1 MKIRY
6 FSQCALLLSRFAL
19 EISKF
24 VKTKRRKMYVGLKHL
39 HSLMPFL
46 LLLLLLL
53 IKSTVAYHKDKPHTE
68 GDKKNGLLLL
78 IVSRLQFLIGCI
90 LYFFN
95 PLSATSLSDFSLA
108 LRDSTT
114 RLYTL
119 EHPLVMI
126 IALVFI
132 TMAYSKSKKAI
143 SDALK
148 HNVKRIYYS
157 ISLVLIL
164 SRIPWSV
171 WP

>member
-1 MKIRY
+1 
-6 FSQCALLLSRFAL
+6 
-19 EISKF
+19 
-24 VKTKRRKMYVGLKHL
+24 MYVGLKHL

-46 LLLLLLL
+46 LLLLLLFLL

-78 IVSRLQFLIGCI
+78 IVSHLQFLIGCI
-90 LYFFN
+90 LYFFS
-95 PLSATSLSDFSLA
+95 PLSATGLSDFSLA

-132 TMAYSKSKKAI
+132 TMAYSKSKKAT

>member
-1 MKIRY
+1 
-6 FSQCALLLSRFAL
+6 
-19 EISKF
+19 
-24 VKTKRRKMYVGLKHL
+24 MYVGLKHL

-46 LLLLLLL
+46 LLLLLFLGL
-53 IKSTVAYHKDKPHTE
+53 TKSAVALHKGKPHTE

-78 IVSRLQFLIGCI
+78 IVSHLQFLIGCI
-90 LYFFN
+90 LYFFS
-95 PLSATSLSDFSLA
+95 PLTATGLSDFSLA
-108 LRDSTT
+108 MRDSTM

-132 TMAYSKSKKAI
+132 TMAYLKSKKDT

-148 HNVKRIYYS
+148 HNVKRVYYS
-157 ISLVLIL
+157 LALALII

-171 WP
+171 WPQ

>member
-1 MKIRY
+1 MHPLFCVRI
-6 FSQCALLLSRFAL
+6 ALK
-19 EISKF
+19 ISKF

-39 HSLMPFL
+39 HSLMPF
-46 LLLLLLL
+46 LLLLLL

-78 IVSRLQFLIGCI
+78 IVSHLQFLIGYI

-95 PLSATSLSDFSLA
+95 PLSASSLSDFSLA

-171 WP
+171 